1 MNILAVESSCDETAV
16 AIVRSGREVLTDCIA
31 SQVDLHRSYG
41 GVVPE
46 IASRKHIEAI
56 YGLAD
61 QALAQANLTRNDIDA
76 VAVTYAPG
84 LIGAV
89 LVGVNFAKAAAL
101 SMGKP
106 LIPVHHIRGHIAA
119 NYIAYPE
126 LKPPFLCLVVSGGHT
141 MFVEVKDYTDMRIL
155 GTTLDDAA
163 GECFDKV
170 ARVLGMPYPGG
181 AALDRAAKQGDETKY
196 TLPRSKPGENPYN
209 MSFSGLKTAA
219 LNLIHHA
226 EQVGEELD
234 IPCLCASFSAAVS
247 DTLVPRAV
255 MALKETGYR
264 KIAVAGGVAANSRI
278 RADLLAAAKELGA
291 EVYMPPLNLCGDN
304 GAMIGAQA
312 YYEYLAGHTADMSLN
327 AYATKSIL
335 GEAL

>member
-16 AIVRSGREVLTDCIA
+16 AIVRDGREVLTDCIA
-31 SQVDLHRSYG
+31 SQVALHREYG

-61 QALAQANLTRNDIDA
+61 RALSEANLTRNDIDA

-89 LVGVNFAKAAAL
+89 LVGVNFAKTAAL

-126 LKPPFLCLVVSGGHT
+126 LEPPFVCLVVSGGHT
-141 MFVEVKDYTDMRIL
+141 MIVDVKDYTDMHIL

-163 GECFDKV
+163 GESFDKV

-181 AALDRAAKQGDETKY
+181 AALDRAAKGGDDTKY
-196 TLPRSKPGENPYN
+196 DLPRSRPGENPYN

-226 EQVGEELD
+226 EQVGESLD
-234 IPCLCASFSAAVS
+234 IPSLCASFSAAVS
-247 DTLVPRAV
+247 DTLVPRA
-255 MALKETGYR
+255 MRALEQTGYG
-264 KIAVAGGVAANSRI
+264 KIAVAGGVAANSHI
-278 RADLLAAAKELGA
+278 RADILTAAEKLGA
-291 EVYMPPLNLCGDN
+291 HVYMPPLSLCGDN

-312 YYEYLAGHTADMSLN
+312 YYEYLAGNVADMRLN
-327 AYATKSIL
+327 AYATKSIV
-335 GEAL
+335 GETV

>member
-16 AIVRSGREVLTDCIA
+16 AIVKDGREVLTDCIA
-31 SQVDLHRSYG
+31 SQVALHRIYG

-46 IASRKHIEAI
+46 IASRMHIEAI

-61 QALAQANLTRNDIDA
+61 QALKQANVTRDQIDA

-101 SMGKP
+101 ALNKP

-119 NYIAYPE
+119 NYLADAE

-141 MFVEVKDYTDMRIL
+141 MLIDVKDYTQMEIL

-163 GECFDKV
+163 GGCFDKV

-181 AALDRAAKQGDETKY
+181 AALDKAAALGDETKY
-196 TLPRSKPGENPYN
+196 TLPRSKAGQNPYD

-226 EQVGEELD
+226 DQVGEQLD
-234 IPCLCASFSAAVS
+234 VNSLCAAFSSAVS
-247 DTLVPRAV
+247 DTLIPRTV
-255 MALKETGYR
+255 QALHQTGY
-264 KIAVAGGVAANSRI
+264 KTLAVAGGVAANSRI
-278 RADLLAAAKELGA
+278 RHDILSAAEEMGVKVCL
-291 EVYMPPLNLCGDN
+291 PPLSLCGDN
-304 GAMIGAQA
+304 AAMIGSQA
-312 YYEYLAGHTADMSLN
+312 YYEYLAGNIADMSLN
-327 AYATKSIL
+327 AYATKSLL
-335 GEAL
+335 GESL